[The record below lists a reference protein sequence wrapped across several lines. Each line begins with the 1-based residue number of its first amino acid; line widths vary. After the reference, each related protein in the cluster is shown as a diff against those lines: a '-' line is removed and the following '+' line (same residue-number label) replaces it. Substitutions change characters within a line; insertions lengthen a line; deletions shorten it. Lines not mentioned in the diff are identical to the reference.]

1 MNYKKQIKRE
11 LERETGAELSFDVS
25 ALPQSQARKNYRKKK
40 MKRTIAFIA
49 AGAVAA
55 TAVIL
60 PVAAILVNSISM
72 ENRFQVTKQNY
83 DVKTLSLMQSS
94 SFSRLND
101 VEYPSTE
108 ANKRLPV
115 SEEYKRSVSSFAG
128 AIYSAAT
135 TMDDLAENNFSFS
148 PLGLY
153 NNLCLLSLASDDE
166 ETLAAL
172 DGLLGGDK
180 ESRKR
185 DFINAYQND
194 YYSNDLGTMQMYFGL
209 FLTNQYKANPDFVGE
224 LADYYTEA
232 YSLDFL
238 NSSDLSKMLGW
249 VDQRMGEKDFL
260 SEEDLEIDEYSMFYL
275 FATLYFNNR
284 WLSAFSEQNSY
295 RDAFYAPSGEVETKY
310 MSHSYM
316 GDCYD
321 FGDYVACYDNYA
333 NGAKIK
339 YLVPKSGVKEDIFA
353 LTEGKDILSDEEG
366 TPIRTSDEDFEYPV
380 VDLSVPVFE
389 SESFIDFSPVLKE
402 MGLSYLFASDS
413 SCFNYAFTDL
423 GKEDRVSLAF
433 VKQKNKVSFTET
445 GTTIKSVTVSG
456 AKAEAAAPIELDTI
470 EIRLNCP
477 FIYVIYDG
485 DNLPVYIG
493 GVNNP
498 ELG

>member
-1 MNYKKQIKRE
+1 MNYKKQIKRD

-25 ALPQSQARKNYRKKK
+25 ALPQSEARKKNRKKK
-40 MKRTIAFIA
+40 AMRTIAFVA

-60 PVAAILVNSISM
+60 PVAAVLIKNIST
-72 ENRFQVTKQNY
+72 ESRFQVTKRNY
-83 DVKTLSLMQSS
+83 DVKTLSLMQSA
-94 SFSRLND
+94 SFSRLNE
-101 VEYPSTE
+101 VEYPSTD

-135 TMDDLAENNFSFS
+135 TMDDLAGNNFSFS

-153 NNLCLLSLASDDE
+153 DNLCLLSLSSDDE

-172 DGLLGGDK
+172 DGLLGGDR
-180 ESRKR
+180 ESRKQ
-185 DFINAYQND
+185 DFINSYQND

-209 FLTNQYKANPDFVGE
+209 FLTNRYQANPDFVGE

-232 YSLDFL
+232 YRLDFL
-238 NSSDLSKMLGW
+238 NSSDLSKMLDW
-249 VDQRMGEKDFL
+249 VDQRMGEENFL

-275 FATLYFNNR
+275 FTTLYFNNR
-284 WLSAFSEQNSY
+284 WLSAFNEQNSY
-295 RDAFYAPSGEVETKY
+295 QGVFYASSGEVETKY
-310 MSHSYM
+310 MNHSYM

-321 FGDYVACYDNYA
+321 FGDYVACYDDYA
-333 NGAKIK
+333 NGAKVK
-339 YLVPKSGVKEDIFA
+339 YLVPKDGVKEDIFT

-366 TPIRTSDEDFEYPV
+366 TPIRATDGELEYPL

-389 SESFIDFSPVLKE
+389 SESFVDFSPVLKE
-402 MGLSYLFASDS
+402 MGLSYLFAFDS
-413 SCFNYAFTDL
+413 PCFNYAFTDQ
-423 GKEDRVSLAF
+423 EDCVSLAF

-445 GTTIKSVTVSG
+445 GTTIKSVTVS
-456 AKAEAAAPIELDTI
+456 AANAEAEGPIEIDTI

-477 FIYVIYDG
+477 FIYVVYDA
-485 DNLPVYIG
+485 DDLPVYIG
-493 GVNNP
+493 NVNNP
-498 ELG
+498 ALG